1 MTGSRAESAWRGPS
15 RGTGHRMAA
24 ALGAAALLCA
34 ALSAC
39 ATAAPASTATAT
51 TTTATASPTAP
62 ATAAAIPTV
71 TDAPTDSS
79 TGSPQPVPPATSD
92 DGAAGDDIPAACAAG
107 ALGAALVSR
116 PMDSGMGS
124 FYWDLS
130 LTNTG
135 SQACTVQG
143 YPGVRL
149 VNAVT
154 GALLG
159 PAAAHERYP
168 TVTEDAV
175 ELAPGASAYSL
186 LHLHQ
191 AGVYTC
197 TLVAVTELDVT
208 PPGTDVPRRVTTPN
222 PIQGCDDPLIGLV
235 NAGPFAPASLVY

>member
-1 MTGSRAESAWRGPS
+1 MIGSRVEAARRGTS
-15 RGTGHRMAA
+15 GGTGHRMAA
-24 ALGAAALLCA
+24 ALGTAALLCT

-39 ATAAPASTATAT
+39 ATAAAPSSTASA
-51 TTTATASPTAP
+51 TATASAS
-62 ATAAAIPTV
+62 ASAIPTA
-71 TDAPTDSS
+71 TDAPTG
-79 TGSPQPVPPATSD
+79 TPTESPTAIPTPTP
-92 DGAAGDDIPAACAAG
+92 GDVVPAACPAG

-116 PMDSGMGS
+116 PMDSGMSS
-124 FYWDLS
+124 FYWDLT

-149 VNAVT
+149 VNAVA

-175 ELAPGASAYSL
+175 EIAPGASAYSL
-186 LHLHQ
+186 LHLNQ
-191 AGVYTC
+191 AGAYTC
-197 TLVAVTELDVT
+197 TLVSVTELDLT

-235 NAGPFAPASLVY
+235 KVGPFAPASLVY

>member
-1 MTGSRAESAWRGPS
+1 MTRSRVEAARRGTS
-15 RGTGHRMAA
+15 GGTGHRMAA
-24 ALGAAALLCA
+24 ALGAAALLCT
-34 ALSAC
+34 ALSGC
-39 ATAAPASTATAT
+39 ATAAPSSTASATASA
-51 TTTATASPTAP
+51 TATASTSATPTA
-62 ATAAAIPTV
+62 
-71 TDAPTDSS
+71 TDAPTGTPTRSPAAVPTS
-79 TGSPQPVPPATSD
+79 TP
-92 DGAAGDDIPAACAAG
+92 GDDVPVACPAG

-116 PMDSGMGS
+116 PMDSGMSS
-124 FYWDLS
+124 FFWDLT

-208 PPGTDVPRRVTTPN
+208 PPGTDVPLRVTTPN

>member
-1 MTGSRAESAWRGPS
+1 MTGSRVEGARPGTS
-15 RGTGHRMAA
+15 RGTGRRMAA
-24 ALGAAALLCA
+24 ALGAAALLCTT
-34 ALSAC
+34 LSAC
-39 ATAAPASTATAT
+39 GTAAPSPTAS
-51 TTTATASPTAP
+51 ATASASASTSASTSAVPTA
-62 ATAAAIPTV
+62 TG
-71 TDAPTDSS
+71 APTGTP
-79 TGSPQPVPPATSD
+79 TGSPTAVPTPTP
-92 DGAAGDDIPAACAAG
+92 GDDVPAACSAG
-107 ALGAALVSR
+107 ALGATLASR
-116 PMDSGMGS
+116 PMDSGMSS
-124 FYWDLS
+124 FYWDLT

-168 TVTEDAV
+168 TVTEAAV

-186 LHLHQ
+186 LHLNQ
-191 AGVYTC
+191 AGAYTC

-208 PPGTDVPRRVTTPN
+208 PPGTDVPRWVTTPN

-235 NAGPFAPASLVY
+235 KVGPFAPASLVY